1 MLNSGR
7 DTPCVRAG
15 DPHVWRM
22 RKRNAIP
29 SVALPMMMTRLAAA
43 GWETILRRSMMM
55 AQGTCSAAE
64 YRRMGEEK
72 ATAIGKSMTALM
84 AGRGYA
90 AAMAPF
96 VTRARAN
103 ARRLRRKA

>member
-1 MLNSGR
+1 
-7 DTPCVRAG
+7 
-15 DPHVWRM
+15 
-22 RKRNAIP
+22 
-29 SVALPMMMTRLAAA
+29 MMMTSLTAAA
-43 GWETILRRSMMM
+43 WETIFHRSIMM

-72 ATAIGKSMTALM
+72 AVAMGKSMTALM

-103 ARRLRRKA
+103 ARRLRRKK